1 MAKLAHAAS
10 SNLAYCSRF
19 KSGWGYHRLDRVGA
33 YWVKRFGKSERRLTA
48 GQTALICRYGE
59 IRLDTSNLR
68 FDGSNTIW
76 VRIPVAVPG
85 FLSFLVCYSAGTFY
99 LILVIPGSFETMLRS
114 ISYRKQQG
122 FVSRVSMQRSYNGEY
137 ASLPS
142 WRCGFD
148 SHSLLHCV

>member
-1 MAKLAHAAS
+1 MTCVSSGGSERRAYMFRCWNRQTGESQKLLRKHVGS
-10 SNLAYCSRF
+10 SPIRNTTGSIE
-19 KSGWGYHRLDRVGA
+19 SGA
-33 YWVKRFGKSERRLTA
+33 YWAKRFGKSERRLTA

-59 IRLDTSNLR
+59 IRLDTSNLG

-99 LILVIPGSFETMLRS
+99 LILVIPGSFDTMLRS

-122 FVSRVSMQRSYNGEY
+122 FVSRVYMQRSYNG
-137 ASLPS
+137 
-142 WRCGFD
+142 
-148 SHSLLHCV
+148 

>member
-1 MAKLAHAAS
+1 MTCVSSGGSERRAYMAPWRNWHTRQVQTLLIVPG
-10 SNLAYCSRF
+10 SNPGGATTGSIE
-19 KSGWGYHRLDRVGA
+19 SGA

-85 FLSFLVCYSAGTFY
+85 FLSFCKIIQRGPFTSFLLFPAL
-99 LILVIPGSFETMLRS
+99 LIRCFGL
-114 ISYRKQQG
+114 YRIESNK
-122 FVSRVSMQRSYNGEY
+122 
-137 ASLPS
+137 AL
-142 WRCGFD
+142 
-148 SHSLLHCV
+148 